1 MFRRSFRRRTR
12 SPLRNGVVPAN
23 NRPRQL
29 WQPSGVRPSSKS
41 TTSLRSPNPER
52 TVARDGPRCRRF
64 VAHWQHA
71 AAPIYCALPRPLAS
85 SPRISLRQRYP
96 PSASSPPCVLSRL
109 LFLFFRLVYIDS
121 CAIFPASTSSLLS
134 SLLFRIPILP
144 SPLFLFIFIS
154 SFLLFLLSLF
164 SFVLSFFLA
173 FYCLNFFLT
182 HRYFNPFCSLRG
194 IFSSRF
200 LLPLFILLT
209 FIAIFI
215 FFYSYLIRLF
225 LIRRLR
231 RT

>member
-1 MFRRSFRRRTR
+1 M
-12 SPLRNGVVPAN
+12 
-23 NRPRQL
+23 
-29 WQPSGVRPSSKS
+29 
-41 TTSLRSPNPER
+41 
-52 TVARDGPRCRRF
+52 ARDGPRCRRF

-121 CAIFPASTSSLLS
+121 CAIFPASTSLLLS

-154 SFLLFLLSLF
+154 SFLLFLSSLF
-164 SFVLSFFLA
+164 SFVLFFLA
-173 FYCLNFFLT
+173 FHYLNFFPT
-182 HRYFNPFCSLRG
+182 HRYFNPFCSLQG

-200 LLPLFILLT
+200 LLPLFILLI

-215 FFYSYLIRLF
+215 FFILILF
-225 LIRRLR
+225 VCF
-231 RT
+231 